1 MRVELEEVGKRFQW
15 KWILRDLNL
24 TIRPR
29 SRWAVTGPN
38 GSGKSTLLKML
49 CGHLSPSRGRLS
61 FHCREETI
69 EALELYR
76 EVAFAA
82 PYIELIEEFTLLE
95 ALQFH
100 QKFKPLAQGLTA
112 RDIVDLLGFEKSVRQ
127 EIRYFSSGMKQRL
140 KLALAFCSRASLL
153 LLDEPTTN
161 LDAQGS
167 QWYLQ
172 LAERFARDQT
182 IVVASNMPSDFAF
195 CDHQLNVLDY
205 KPS

>member
-61 FHCREETI
+61 FHCREEAV

>member
-61 FHCREETI
+61 FHCQEEAV

-100 QKFKPLAQGLTA
+100 QKFKPLAHGLTA